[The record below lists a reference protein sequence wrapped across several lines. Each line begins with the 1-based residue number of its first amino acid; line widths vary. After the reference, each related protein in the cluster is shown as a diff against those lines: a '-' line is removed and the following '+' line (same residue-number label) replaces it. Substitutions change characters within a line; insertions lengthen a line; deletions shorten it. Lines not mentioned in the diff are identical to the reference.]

1 MRIALLTLPAV
12 EQLEKM
18 NRENQALK
26 LLMEDLKKSVTS
38 DMTTSNKSTRVPEVQ
53 PQELKTE
60 ENAAKSIEDLRKQ
73 NSKMKEILKLSD
85 TMAVK
90 FSTLKTE
97 HLNLKTEHQNL
108 VTENQRTNE
117 TLSEVKKVAR
127 IFKKKSEDA
136 AQELATLRAQM
147 AVMANENK
155 KLQLFQLKHETV
167 DVVDL

>member
-1 MRIALLTLPAV
+1 
-12 EQLEKM
+12 M

-26 LLMEDLKKSVTS
+26 LLMEDLKKSVIS
-38 DMTTSNKSTRVPEVQ
+38 DATANQNSNKSTNVPEGQ
-53 PQELKTE
+53 TQEPKLE

-73 NSKMKEILKLSD
+73 NAKMKEILKLSD

-97 HLNLKTEHQNL
+97 HLSLKTEHHNL

-147 AVMANENK
+147 AVLANENK